1 MSREA
6 STNVPTTV
14 VTNTTVIVCRPRSR
28 ASSSSSSN
36 DGYSSDGIRDPPSGN
51 VRESTLE
58 SSVYEVPSQ
67 PIYNILEEGTE
78 RKKVIACVLS
88 ILKRKSQVKHLL
100 GAVSLDRQKTRAT
113 LSKTD
118 QESGN

>member
-36 DGYSSDGIRDPPSGN
+36 DGYSSDDIRDPPPGN
-51 VRESTLE
+51 VRESSLE

-100 GAVSLDRQKTRAT
+100 GAVSLNRQKNPCKA
-113 LSKTD
+113 K
-118 QESGN
+118 

>member
-36 DGYSSDGIRDPPSGN
+36 DGYSSDGIRDPPPGN

-67 PIYNILEEGTE
+67 PLYNILEGTE
-78 RKKVIACVLS
+78 RKKVISCVLS
-88 ILKRKSQVKHLL
+88 ILKRKSQVKQLL